1 MCTFLDASDLLGAE
15 SSGSPNQSSGTGN
28 TGVNKQAQTVFST
41 ELTAYEK
48 SETTQ
53 LTETSITHGQA
64 VIIATK
70 LSEGRRGLSEARAC
84 LCRGVVFSESVPTVG
99 SSKVLRV
106 RPPSRDEPRLRG
118 AFEVPSDAF
127 SSHIIPSFNLG
138 FSFQRARNFHTQG
151 SLQI

>member
-15 SSGSPNQSSGTGN
+15 NSGSPNQSSGTGN

-64 VIIATK
+64 VIIAT
-70 LSEGRRGLSEARAC
+70 SG
-84 LCRGVVFSESVPTVG
+84 
-99 SSKVLRV
+99 
-106 RPPSRDEPRLRG
+106 
-118 AFEVPSDAF
+118 
-127 SSHIIPSFNLG
+127 N
-138 FSFQRARNFHTQG
+138 
-151 SLQI
+151 